1 ATSTMLEKYEVVCAQ
16 WTTSSITRCDMLLPM
31 TSFGLR
37 ARKVG
42 QLSKSCGQSAV
53 PYHITKHLTSRARVG
68 TVARFI
74 HDRIYEAAQKQIS
87 AKALS
92 TAQSSLR
99 YSRLGEACRSQFCR
113 PFCEVH
119 P

>member
-1 ATSTMLEKYEVVCAQ
+1 MDNVIDHTLRYAPPEDVIRFAREKGWSTVKIVRTV
-16 WTTSSITRCDMLLPM
+16 SGS
-31 TSFGLR
+31 
-37 ARKVG
+37 
-42 QLSKSCGQSAV
+42 LSHHEALKR
-53 PYHITKHLTSRARVG
+53 RARVG

-74 HDRIYEAAQKQIS
+74 RDRIYEAAQKQIS